1 MTANS
6 HLPSMPSLFR
16 ATFAGLATLL
26 IAGCAS
32 TTTPPN
38 TPPAAT
44 VTVQLNSV
52 AYYVSATTGRGTLDF
67 KGQRRAFTINSVGV
81 GGTGGQNISAT
92 GKVYKLNSLADFSG
106 KYRGISRGFTLIE
119 GKMYSRLT
127 NDSGVVIYLTGETKG
142 LASSAGLQSFQIAL
156 TE

>member
-1 MTANS
+1 M
-6 HLPSMPSLFR
+6 
-16 ATFAGLATLL
+16 
-26 IAGCAS
+26 
-32 TTTPPN
+32 
-38 TPPAAT
+38 
-44 VTVQLNSV
+44 

-92 GKVYKLNSLADFSG
+92 GKVYNLNSLSDFSG

-127 NDSGVVIYLTGETKG
+127 NDNGVVIYLTGETKG